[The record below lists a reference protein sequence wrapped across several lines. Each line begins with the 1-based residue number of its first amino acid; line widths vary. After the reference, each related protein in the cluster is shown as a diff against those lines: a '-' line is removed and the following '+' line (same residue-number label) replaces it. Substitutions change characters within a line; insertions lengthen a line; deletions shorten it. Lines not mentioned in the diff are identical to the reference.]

1 VSSSIAAAQILN
13 YSLNKLK
20 YMTSLKSKQL
30 DRYFQIYRETQISFN
45 KQVIKATG
53 LITDQV
59 QLKCRDKKWPC
70 VLYSA
75 SLTNSKIIA
84 KGTESFFETLRN
96 ANNRVSLRFSFRVPD
111 KSGPLAFFVPAKVI
125 GSNRY
130 MKEKEDVH
138 LLTLTFN
145 QKPPDDF
152 IEILGQL
159 LEANANSQKR
169 REERI
174 IITQE
179 SSRGLGLSS
188 NEAYVFIEPV
198 STKCIIRDLS
208 FSGATVLLAA
218 VSKSSTNEKAI
229 LRLAFDGTD
238 EFAEIPGRIVRNEEV
253 IGKRD
258 FSVLALSFD
267 ENKIPME
274 YKKRIN
280 NWLSLRTHTQGKIAF
295 EEEKIGDGLMRIG
308 AMTQKQVEDVL
319 FRKKNGDDRLFGEIA
334 IELGYIDDEAIV
346 KYLAGKGK

>member
-1 VSSSIAAAQILN
+1 
-13 YSLNKLK
+13 
-20 YMTSLKSKQL
+20 MTSLKSKQL
-30 DRYFQIYRETQISFN
+30 SRYYETYRETQISFN

-53 LITDQV
+53 LVPDQV

-70 VLYSA
+70 ILYSA
-75 SLTNSKIIA
+75 SMTNSKIIA
-84 KGTESFFETLRN
+84 KGTESFFETLRD

-130 MKEKEDVH
+130 MKEKDLH
-138 LLTLTFN
+138 LIALTFN

-152 IEILGQL
+152 IEIIGQL

-174 IITQE
+174 IITKE

-188 NEAYVFIEPV
+188 NEGYVFIEPV

-274 YKKRIN
+274 YKMRIS
-280 NWLSLRTHTQGKIAF
+280 NWLSLRTHTGGKIAF

-319 FRKKNGDDRLFGEIA
+319 YRKKNGDDRPFGEIA